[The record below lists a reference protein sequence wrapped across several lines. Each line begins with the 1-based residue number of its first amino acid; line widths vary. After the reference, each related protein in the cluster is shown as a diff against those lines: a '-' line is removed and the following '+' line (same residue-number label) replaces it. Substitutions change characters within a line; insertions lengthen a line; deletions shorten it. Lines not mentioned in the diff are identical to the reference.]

1 MTVDVVKNMGA
12 SVRQRLLNY
21 AKANGRPFAEV
32 LQYYAME
39 RFLYRL
45 SISPQV
51 EDFTLKGAL
60 LLTAWQAP
68 ISRPTMDIDLL
79 GRTDNAVEAIVA
91 LMRHISQAEVTDD
104 GIVFDPASFAGEV
117 IREDADYAG
126 VRTTFFGR
134 VDSARIHMQIDIGFG
149 DVMTPGPE
157 TLTYPTILDFPAPTL
172 SGYSRETVVAEK
184 LQALVQLRMLNTR
197 MKDYFDLWLLTRQPE
212 LSREVLAQAMKRTFA
227 NRGMQLD
234 VDPIGLSSA
243 FGNDPLKQMQWSAF
257 VKRSR
262 LTEAPAKLSE
272 VVEELRQFFAPILS
286 R

>member
-1 MTVDVVKNMGA
+1 MGA
-12 SVRQRLLNY
+12 SVRQRLLNH

-45 SISPQV
+45 SVSPHV
-51 EDFTLKGAL
+51 EAFTLKGAL

-79 GRTDNAVEAIVA
+79 GRTDNAVDMIVT
-91 LMRHISQAEVTDD
+91 LMRDISQLAVADD
-104 GIVFDPASFAGEV
+104 GIVFDPTSFAGEA

-126 VRTTFFGR
+126 VRTEFIGR
-134 VDSARIHMQIDIGFG
+134 VDSARVHMQIDIGFG

-157 TLTYPTILDFPAPTL
+157 TLTYPTILDFPAPKL

-212 LSREVLAQAMKRTFA
+212 LNNDVLRTAIKRTFA
-227 NRGMQLD
+227 NRGMEID
-234 VDPIGLSSA
+234 ADPIGLSPA
-243 FGNDPLKQMQWSAF
+243 FGDDPVKQTQWNAFLKRA
-257 VKRSR
+257 RI
-262 LTEAPAKLSE
+262 TEAPSNLSL
-272 VVEELRQFFAPILS
+272 VVEELHKFFVSILS
-286 R
+286 QF